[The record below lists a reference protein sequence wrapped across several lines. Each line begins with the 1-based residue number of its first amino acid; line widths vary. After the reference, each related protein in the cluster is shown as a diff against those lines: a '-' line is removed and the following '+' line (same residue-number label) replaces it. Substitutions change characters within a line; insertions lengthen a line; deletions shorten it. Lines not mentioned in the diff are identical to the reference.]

1 MSDELSLEERI
12 SQIDDKLNQLL
23 EIYQDSQG
31 RNHEDLLKRENDY
44 LHQSLEISDRQK
56 TLLQQEIIHYKQSLD
71 SLETHQQEL
80 QTELAQV
87 RQILIQQQTQIEIL
101 RQALTQSQEY
111 AQELERQ
118 LAQVQKSQQENELP
132 PRPRPQ
138 GILPDVLAEK
148 LGLSTVEVFQQW
160 RAGKLQGWHLG
171 RDQRFYPAR

>member
-1 MSDELSLEERI
+1 MSDQLSLEERI

-23 EIYQDSQG
+23 EIYQDPQG
-31 RNHEDLLKRENDY
+31 RNQEDLLKQENDY

-56 TLLQQEIIHYKQSLD
+56 TLLQQELIHYKQSLD

-87 RQILIQQQTQIEIL
+87 RQILIQQQTQIEML

-111 AQELERQ
+111 AQELELQ
-118 LAQVQKSQQENELP
+118 LAQVQKSQREIELP
-132 PRPRPQ
+132 APPRPQ
-138 GILPDVLAEK
+138 GILPNLLAEK
-148 LGLSTVEVFQQW
+148 LGLSTAELFQQW
-160 RAGKLQGWHLG
+160 RAGQLQGWHLG